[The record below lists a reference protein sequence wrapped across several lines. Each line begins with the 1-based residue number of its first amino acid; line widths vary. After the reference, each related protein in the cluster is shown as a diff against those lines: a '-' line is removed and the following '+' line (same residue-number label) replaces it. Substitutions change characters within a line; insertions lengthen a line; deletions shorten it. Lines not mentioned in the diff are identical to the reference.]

1 MKQEEFDNIYH
12 EWLNKEWFTGLHT
25 MSEFMRMTAEHFYKL
40 GQMEKSAAITS
51 LHLCGVDVGKGES
64 VTKYA
69 VWDTHENTYP
79 FSGTLEQC
87 RKYIEEHDPMGIDMS
102 VIP

>member
-1 MKQEEFDNIYH
+1 MTFQEELDRVEEQYH
-12 EWLNKEWFTGLHT
+12 GFYSLTANDV
-25 MSEFMRMTAEHFYKL
+25 RRIAEHFYNL
-40 GQMEKSAAITS
+40 GKTEREAAITS
-51 LHLCGVDVGKGES
+51 VHLCGVDVGKGES
-64 VTKYA
+64 VTTYA